1 MNDKRQEQLKKV
13 IQEHPEI
20 NDRIKELRA
29 DSQSELQAQMIELLK
44 EYGVELTA
52 EDFKAPCEEFSDDEL
67 NAVAGGV
74 FTPGCACLSNGTGM
88 GGRHMLTGNSE
99 PLESGVSAFTRGG

>member
-74 FTPGCACLSNGTGM
+74 FTPGCTCLSNGI
-88 GGRHMLTGNSE
+88 HMLTGISE
-99 PLESGVSAFTRGG
+99 PFESGVSAFTRGG

>member
-1 MNDKRQEQLKKV
+1 MNEKRQEQLRKV
-13 IQEHPEI
+13 MQEHPEI

-29 DSQSELQAQMIELLK
+29 DSQSELQAQMIGLLK

-74 FTPGCACLSNGTGM
+74 FTPGCTCLSNGI
-88 GGRHMLTGNSE
+88 HMLTGNSE
-99 PLESGVSAFTRGG
+99 PIESGVSAFTRGG

>member
-1 MNDKRQEQLKKV
+1 MDEQKQKQQQLQKV

-20 NDRIKELRA
+20 NDRLKELCA
-29 DSQSELQAQMIELLK
+29 DSNEEMQEQIIALLK

-52 EDFKAPCEEFSDDEL
+52 EDFKAPISELRDDEL

-74 FTPGCACLSNGTGM
+74 FTPRCICHSHGSGFVD
-88 GGRHMLTGNSE
+88 RHYKPKPETF
-99 PLESGVSAFTRGG
+99 A